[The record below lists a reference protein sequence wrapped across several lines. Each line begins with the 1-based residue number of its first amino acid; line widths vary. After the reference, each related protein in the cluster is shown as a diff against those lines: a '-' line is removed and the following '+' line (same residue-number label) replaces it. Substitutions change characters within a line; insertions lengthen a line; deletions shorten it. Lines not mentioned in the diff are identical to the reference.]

1 MSFEEAHKKL
11 RLNPSAISDLRSLL
25 DYCIKHAPLVGETDD
40 ARTSPLA
47 IHAAY
52 TRDEAMVA
60 LGHWSFAS
68 RPSHR
73 EGVLHLKDKKLDV
86 FFVTLQKT
94 ESDYSPTTMY
104 EDYLISHDQFH
115 WQSQSSTSD
124 QSATGQRYIQ
134 HREQGYIPLLFVRET
149 KSLPSG
155 LSAPYHFLGPCRY
168 VSHTGSKPI
177 SIVWQLDHPVPTRL
191 SRSFV
196 RQIAV

>member
-1 MSFEEAHKKL
+1 MRRWLAKRMMPE
-11 RLNPSAISDLRSLL
+11 LL
-25 DYCIKHAPLVGETDD
+25 PWRFTQLI
-40 ARTSPLA
+40 
-47 IHAAY
+47 

-134 HREQGYIPLLFVRET
+134 HREQGIYHCYSYAKPRAFQAVYRRHITSSDHADTLATPAA
-149 KSLPSG
+149 SPS
-155 LSAPYHFLGPCRY
+155 
-168 VSHTGSKPI
+168 V
-177 SIVWQLDHPVPTRL
+177 
-191 SRSFV
+191 
-196 RQIAV
+196 